1 MKFYPL
7 LIILFL
13 VSATKNNKQVIASYD
28 VKPELFWLE
37 ENKYTGV
44 LLEDSS
50 YVAIYYEPISKK
62 YYFATLQ
69 LTNNISYNTN
79 NLKDENQ
86 YINYKS
92 YSKVSLTYIGSANL
106 TNRFYIDTN
115 GQHYMKSLKLIN
127 DDIYI
132 DDSGNLIPLETSVLP
147 YARYHSGDCG
157 DVYKAIFYTN
167 NLQIDFYRNL
177 FIPEDSNSKYPFSP
191 LREYKDPSH
200 Y

>member
-1 MKFYPL
+1 M

-106 TNRFYIDTN
+106 TNRFSI
-115 GQHYMKSLKLIN
+115 
-127 DDIYI
+127 
-132 DDSGNLIPLETSVLP
+132 
-147 YARYHSGDCG
+147 
-157 DVYKAIFYTN
+157 
-167 NLQIDFYRNL
+167 
-177 FIPEDSNSKYPFSP
+177 
-191 LREYKDPSH
+191 
-200 Y
+200 